1 MKTIRTVRKECDGA
15 LCEMLMSY
23 FVLGSVLMAAAAQ

>member
-1 MKTIRTVRKECDGA
+1 MKTIRKFRERCDGA

-23 FVLGSVLMAAAAQ
+23 LVLGSVLMAAAVQ